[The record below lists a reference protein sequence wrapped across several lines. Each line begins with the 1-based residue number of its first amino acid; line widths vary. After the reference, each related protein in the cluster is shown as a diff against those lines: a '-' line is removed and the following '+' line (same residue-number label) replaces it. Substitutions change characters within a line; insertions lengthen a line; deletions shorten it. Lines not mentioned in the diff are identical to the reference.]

1 MPAQNTVENEQ
12 ATSDLAIHCEH
23 KPSPAKLDVLGVD
36 DWPVWK
42 KEPSTFAW
50 HYDKTEICY
59 ILRGRFTVTADGGEP
74 QQFGRGDLI
83 NFPAGLSCTWEIEKA
98 VEKHYR
104 FD

>member
-1 MPAQNTVENEQ
+1 M
-12 ATSDLAIHCEH
+12 SDLAIHCEH

-42 KEPSTFAW
+42 KEPSRFSW
-50 HYDKTEICY
+50 SYDKTEICY
-59 ILRGRFTVTADGGEP
+59 VLRGKFTVTPDGGEP
-74 QQFGRGDLI
+74 QQFSRGDLI
-83 NFPAGLSCTWEIEKA
+83 NFPAGLTCTWEIEKA